1 MTRLWTIGVDPGQT
15 GGFAYLGPDGECYVY
30 PMPLIGKEVDL
41 ESIKQWCAIYGP
53 RFTVDY
59 WDGWHAWIEKAQ
71 AFPGV
76 MKPETCRK
84 CGLVTQ
90 RRQSQGVVST
100 GTFMR
105 GAGLIWGCLI
115 GMGIEC
121 TQVDA
126 KDWQKIML
134 LRNAQGAL
142 APVPRGRKALKAAS
156 IAKARKLF
164 PSVDFKRTP
173 RCKTHSDGMTDSALI
188 AAYGSRIT
196 VV

>member
-1 MTRLWTIGVDPGQT
+1 MKRWTIGVDPGLT
-15 GGFAYLGPDGECYVY
+15 GGITFLNSDGECYVY
-30 PMPLIGKEVDL
+30 PMPLAGKEVDL
-41 ESIKQWCAIYGP
+41 GWIVEKCYLFR
-53 RFTVDY
+53 RFVGWED
-59 WDGWHAWIEKAQ
+59 WHAWIEKAQ

-90 RRQSQGVVST
+90 RRQAQGVVST
-100 GTFMR
+100 GAFMR
-105 GAGLIWGCLI
+105 GAGLIEGCLV